1 MSDKTKT
8 TKDENSSSD
17 QAMREEVMAQ
27 RKEIEAPCDPAH
39 FRVFKR
45 MASNPENH
53 FVVSF
58 GGGGLPGLAANTAL
72 LGLLDELEIRP
83 DIKEIWGCSAG
94 AAIGGAWSTG
104 ASLSEIMDMLNSMNS
119 KTAIDLAKWEI
130 FGKGIFK
137 MLFLKKLPEGLIKGR
152 KFLESIDKLLKVKTF
167 EETLIP
173 FRAIACTD
181 DGHARK
187 VIFKSGPLIDAI
199 MASMC
204 LPGLSWPIQDWN
216 GKPYGYFD
224 GGLVE
229 KTPLPSII
237 EDHLR
242 TGRKSKLIIVCT
254 RFSNT
259 QRVTK
264 PVGFLSRFVSVFDT
278 MAETIWEAQLIET
291 EQASNC
297 TQVILNPRLP
307 FGSMLDFDALF
318 VNYLWSRKIFKEQL
332 SNAKLVQRFDAH

>member
-1 MSDKTKT
+1 VNHKTKT
-8 TKDENSSSD
+8 TKDESCNSD
-17 QAMREEVMAQ
+17 QTLREEVMAQ
-27 RKEIEAPCDPAH
+27 REEIEAHCDPAH
-39 FRVFKR
+39 FKVFKR
-45 MASNPENH
+45 MASNPENYL
-53 FVVSF
+53 VVSF
-58 GGGGLPGLAANTAL
+58 GGGGLPGIAGNIAL
-72 LGLLDELEIRP
+72 QGLLDELEIRP
-83 DIKEIWGCSAG
+83 DVKEIWGSSAG
-94 AAIGGAWSTG
+94 AAIGGTWSTG
-104 ASLSEIMDMLNSMNS
+104 ASLNDTMNILNSMNKKS
-119 KTAIDLAKWEI
+119 VDMAIWEI

-137 MLFLKKLPEGLIKGR
+137 MFFLKKLPEGLTKGIKFR
-152 KFLESIDKLLKVKTF
+152 ENIEKALKAKTF

-187 VIFKSGPLIDAI
+187 VIFRSGPLIDAI

-224 GGLVE
+224 GGMVE

-242 TGRKSKLIIVCT
+242 AGRKSKLIIVCT

-297 TQVILNPRLP
+297 TQIILNPRLP
-307 FGSMLDFDALF
+307 FGSMLDFDSLF
-318 VNYLWSRKIFKEQL
+318 VNYLWSRKMFKEQL